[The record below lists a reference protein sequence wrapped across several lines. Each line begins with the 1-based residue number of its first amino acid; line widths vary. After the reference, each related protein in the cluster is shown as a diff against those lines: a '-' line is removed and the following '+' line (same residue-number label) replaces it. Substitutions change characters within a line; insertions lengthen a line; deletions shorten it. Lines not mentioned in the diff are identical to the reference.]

1 MTDLFT
7 LVLKLSKGF
16 LKIWK
21 QTLLPPVITAILY
34 ILIFWKFLWTQ
45 INIWG
50 WVSYMSFI
58 FPGLLMMSIIMWS
71 YSLTSFNF
79 LAWKMFRN
87 LEEILVSPMS
97 YNKIIIWFCIAW
109 MFRGIMVWVLVFIFS
124 SFIVDIEVYSY
135 LYMFFFIFL
144 TSAVFSLA
152 GLLNWIFAN
161 NFDDVN
167 IIPSFIMTP
176 LIYLGWVFYSISV
189 LSPFWQEVSK
199 FNPILYMINWLRYS
213 FIWIS
218 DVDVWFSLSILLF
231 FLVSL
236 YLLVLFLIKRGRGI
250 KS

>member
-1 MTDLFT
+1 MVDLFT

-45 INIWG
+45 IDIWD

-124 SFIVDIEVYSY
+124 SFIVDIKVYSY
-135 LYMFFFIFL
+135 LYMFLFIFL

-189 LSPFWQEVSK
+189 LSPFWQEISK

-218 DVDVWFSLSILLF
+218 DVNIWFSLSILLF

-236 YLLVLFLIKRGRGI
+236 YLFVLFLMKRGRGI
-250 KS
+250 RS